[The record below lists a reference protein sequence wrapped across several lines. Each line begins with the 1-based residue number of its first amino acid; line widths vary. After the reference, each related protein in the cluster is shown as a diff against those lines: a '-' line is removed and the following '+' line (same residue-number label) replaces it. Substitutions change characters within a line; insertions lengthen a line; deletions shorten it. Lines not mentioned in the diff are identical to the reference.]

1 MTTGV
6 DKLVTGYHRYRDG
19 PYEQSRQLIE
29 ALVAHGQRPE
39 VAVVACSD
47 SRVDPAILFQADPG
61 DLFVIRN
68 VANLVPPME
77 KEGTYHGTSA
87 ALEYAV
93 LGLGVK
99 HMVVLGHAH
108 CGGIK
113 AMMAPDTSDDP
124 YTFVPSWVSMLDAA
138 HRRVLATMAQASEE
152 ARTRACEQ
160 NAVLGLGVKHLMV
173 LGHAHC
179 GGIKAMMVPDQGDN
193 TFTFVPSWVSM
204 LAAAHRRV
212 LATMAQAGDEARTRA
227 CEQNA
232 VLVSLENLT
241 TFPWVQARV
250 QSGDL
255 QLHGWYIDIAAPE
268 LSSYDWEAGKF
279 TPLA

>member
-6 DKLVTGYHRYRDG
+6 DNLMKGYRRFRDES
-19 PYEQSRQLIE
+19 YEQSRALIE
-29 ALVAHGQRPE
+29 ELVARGQRPE

-77 KEGTYHGTSA
+77 QEGTFHGTSA
-87 ALEYAV
+87 ALE
-93 LGLGVK
+93 
-99 HMVVLGHAH
+99 
-108 CGGIK
+108 
-113 AMMAPDTSDDP
+113 
-124 YTFVPSWVSMLDAA
+124 F
-138 HRRVLATMAQASEE
+138 
-152 ARTRACEQ
+152 
-160 NAVLGLGVKHLMV
+160 AVLGLGVKHLMV

-179 GGIKAMMVPDQGDN
+179 GGIKAMMSPDSGDD
-193 TFTFVPSWVSM
+193 TFTFLPSWVSM

-212 LATMAQAGDEARTRA
+212 LATMSQADEQARTRA

-241 TFPWVQARV
+241 TFPWVRSRV
-250 QSGDL
+250 ESGDL
-255 QLHGWYIDIAAPE
+255 KLHGWYVDIAIPE
-268 LSSYDWEAGKF
+268 LCAYDWEAGKF
-279 TPLA
+279 TPVA